1 MTLVDFTKRLKTHK
15 GIAPGRLHHT
25 IFKLTKSKTIS
36 MKFEATPKRAAWL
49 LLCYAAN
56 TVSGTPQTFKQWQ
69 QEQKAY
75 FDALTEAGEPN
86 PLDFLANIL
95 SNPKNYLDIIG
106 VGLFADTMVMTI
118 YRKDLSIRFVNSK
131 VKLPTD
137 TLCNYAFYSYDLL
150 CDIANWLKDYE
161 NDCFNLN

>member
-1 MTLVDFTKRLKTHK
+1 MILSDFTKRLRTRK

-56 TVSGTPQTFKQWQ
+56 PESGTPQTFKQWQ

-86 PLDFLANIL
+86 PLDFLA
-95 SNPKNYLDIIG
+95 
-106 VGLFADTMVMTI
+106 GLLADTNRLNGIVAVGIEGNTFATMI
-118 YRKDLSIRFVNSK
+118 YTNEGE
-131 VKLPTD
+131 VKFLTKLVRQPPK
-137 TLCNYAFYSYDLL
+137 LHNNLAYFPADLL
-150 CDIANWLKDYE
+150 REIAADCS
-161 NDCFNLN
+161 NDSDFFNLN